1 MAHRTVVAIDVG
13 TTKICTVVAQVD
25 HDVDEISVLGL
36 GLTPSK
42 GVERGVVV
50 NIDDTISAIASSIER
65 AERLSGY
72 RITAVYVAATGRYLT
87 SLNSRAAVAVAGPDR
102 EITGNDITRATEA
115 ARSITIPMQREIVFL
130 EPRTYVVDGNEDIR
144 DPTGMFGYRLE
155 VEAHIVVAD
164 KMLLEN
170 LIRSVQRS
178 GAEINEVTIQSYAAS
193 WAVLSDDDREQGV
206 VLVDIGGGTTDIA
219 IFAKGRLW
227 HSCVLP
233 VGGGH
238 FTNDIV
244 LVMQL
249 PYRTAEWLKLNYG
262 SAIAEPCDD
271 EEADIISAES
281 FVPGEEQLVSRTLLN
296 EVLHARAAELIQL
309 ILQEIRHSGYEGMLP
324 AGIVLSGGAAQLP
337 RFDELMRDHV
347 GIPVRI
353 GTPRGLTGLDDL
365 VDRPEFATA
374 IGLIRWGS
382 HHGGMGDDDQQAMHE
397 SWVRRLFRFVR
408 ELWS

>member
-25 HDVDEISVLGL
+25 DDTDEISVLGL

-102 EITGNDITRATEA
+102 EITANDITRATEA

-164 KMLLEN
+164 RMLLEN

-206 VLVDIGGGTTDIA
+206 VLVDIGGGTTDFIL
-219 IFAKGRLW
+219 FRDGSVRQTG
-227 HSCVLP
+227 VLA
-233 VGGGH
+233 VGGDH
-238 FTNDIV
+238 ITNDISIGLRV
-244 LVMQL
+244 
-249 PYRTAEWLKLNYG
+249 PTKWAEKLKV
-262 SAIAEPCDD
+262 E
-271 EEADIISAES
+271 SAE
-281 FVPGEEQLVSRTLLN
+281 VGPGAVSARGTVEIEDPTYAGGQIERRMLN
-296 EVLHARAAELIQL
+296 IVAEAR
-309 ILQEIRHSGYEGMLP
+309 
-324 AGIVLSGGAAQLP
+324 
-337 RFDELMRDHV
+337 
-347 GIPVRI
+347 
-353 GTPRGLTGLDDL
+353 
-365 VDRPEFATA
+365 
-374 IGLIRWGS
+374 
-382 HHGGMGDDDQQAMHE
+382 
-397 SWVRRLFRFVR
+397 VR
-408 ELWS
+408 ELFNLLKRRLNFERHAQFIGGGILITGGTAELKGIAALASEVFGVPARVAVPRPVMGPSILFESPRFSTAVGLVLYAQAAQEALEEISVFDRLRSKISRIIPGL